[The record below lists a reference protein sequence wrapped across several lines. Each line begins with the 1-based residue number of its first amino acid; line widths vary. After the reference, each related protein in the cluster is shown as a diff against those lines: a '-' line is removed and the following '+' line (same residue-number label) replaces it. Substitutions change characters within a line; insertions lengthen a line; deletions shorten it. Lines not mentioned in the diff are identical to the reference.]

1 MKKQVMLSICGKQY
15 YADQE
20 PEVIEL
26 TTEGTMTKTEKGWDI
41 CYMETDLTGL
51 AGVHTSFLVEPERI
65 VLTRSG
71 KLTSQMVFVQGQ
83 SHDSLYQMEFG
94 ALMITVNATKIESN
108 LSETGGVVDLCYTIE
123 IEQTAAG
130 KIEYHL
136 EIQTK
141 E

>member
-1 MKKQVMLSICGKQY
+1 MKKQVILSICGKQY

-20 PEVIEL
+20 PETIEL
-26 TTEGTMTKTEKGWDI
+26 TTEGTMEQTTNGWDI
-41 CYMETDLTGL
+41 CYTESDLTGL

-94 ALMITVNATKIESN
+94 ALMITVNATA
-108 LSETGGVVDLCYTIE
+108 LSSRLTQAGGVVDLSYTIE

-136 EIQTK
+136 EIK
-141 E
+141 KL

>member
-26 TTEGTMTKTEKGWDI
+26 TTEGTMEKTENGWDI
-41 CYMETDLTGL
+41 CYVETDLTGL
-51 AGVHTSFLVEPERI
+51 AGVHTSFLVEGDK
-65 VLTRSG
+65 VTLTRTG
-71 KLTSQMVFVQGQ
+71 RLNSQMVFVLGQ
-83 SHDSLYQMEFG
+83 PHDSLYQMDFG
-94 ALMITVNATKIESN
+94 ALMITVSATKIKAD
-108 LSETGGVVDLCYTIE
+108 LSDGVGTVDLCYDIQ

-136 EIQTK
+136 EINCK
-141 E
+141 

>member
-1 MKKQVMLSICGKQY
+1 MKIPVMLTICGKQY

-20 PEVIEL
+20 PETIEL
-26 TTEGTMTKTEKGWDI
+26 TTEGTMEQTTNGWDI
-41 CYMETDLTGL
+41 CYTESDLTGL

-94 ALMITVNATKIESN
+94 ALMITVNATAISSR
-108 LSETGGVVDLCYTIE
+108 LTQTGGVVDLNYTIE

-136 EIQTK
+136 EIK
-141 E
+141 KL

>member
-1 MKKQVMLSICGKQY
+1 MKIPVMLTICGKQY

-20 PEVIEL
+20 PETIEL
-26 TTEGTMTKTEKGWDI
+26 TTEGTMEQTTNGWDI
-41 CYMETDLTGL
+41 CYTESDLTGL

-94 ALMITVNATKIESN
+94 ALMITVNATAISSR
-108 LSETGGVVDLCYTIE
+108 LTQAGGVVDLSYTIE

-136 EIQTK
+136 EIK
-141 E
+141 KL

>member
-1 MKKQVMLSICGKQY
+1 
-15 YADQE
+15 
-20 PEVIEL
+20 
-26 TTEGTMTKTEKGWDI
+26 
-41 CYMETDLTGL
+41 METDLTGL

-94 ALMITVNATKIESN
+94 ALMITVNATKIESD

>member
-1 MKKQVMLSICGKQY
+1 MKIPVMLTICGKQY

-20 PEVIEL
+20 PETIEL
-26 TTEGTMTKTEKGWDI
+26 TTEGTMEQTTNGWDI
-41 CYMETDLTGL
+41 CYTESDLTGL

-94 ALMITVNATKIESN
+94 ALMITVNATAISSR
-108 LSETGGVVDLCYTIE
+108 LTQTGGVVDLSYTIE

-136 EIQTK
+136 EIK
-141 E
+141 KL

>member
-1 MKKQVMLSICGKQY
+1 MKIPVMLTICGKQY

-20 PEVIEL
+20 PETIEL
-26 TTEGTMTKTEKGWDI
+26 TTEGTMEKTPNGWDI

-94 ALMITVNATKIESN
+94 ALMITVNATAISSR
-108 LSETGGVVDLCYTIE
+108 LTQTGGVVDLSYTIE

-136 EIQTK
+136 EIK
-141 E
+141 KL